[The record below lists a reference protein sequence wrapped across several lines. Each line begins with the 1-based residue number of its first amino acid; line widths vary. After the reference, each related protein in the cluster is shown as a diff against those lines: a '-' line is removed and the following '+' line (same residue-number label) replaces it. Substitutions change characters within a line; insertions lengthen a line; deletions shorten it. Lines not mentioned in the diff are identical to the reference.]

1 MEAGDHPGGH
11 VDGQSQ
17 PGPTQR
23 PAVGL
28 GDDDH
33 IGQGVV
39 DLDQP
44 ERLILREAP
53 DDAAQLAAGIG
64 RTAPSPK
71 DLPLVAGL
79 EARRNRLAA
88 RCCEALLGTA
98 PSDLEHEGGDRWTLP
113 VQIESLTAELTMS
126 SISALSMRTP
136 EALPRVR
143 GRMAVTVGSAR
154 SRRSNR

>member
-33 IGQGVV
+33 IGQGMV

-71 DLPLVAGL
+71 DFPLVAG
-79 EARRNRLAA
+79 RRREVTGCAA
-88 RCCEALLGTA
+88 RCCEALSA
-98 PSDLEHEGGDRWTLP
+98 QRRP
-113 VQIESLTAELTMS
+113 
-126 SISALSMRTP
+126 ISSMR
-136 EALPRVR
+136 A
-143 GRMAVTVGSAR
+143 ATVGHCR
-154 SRRSNR
+154 FR